1 MLGLALFLGQMA
13 SALELVVLRLFG
25 WETYLMKL
33 NLEVNQN
40 LSSVSRTMVSDT
52 IMEFR
57 LLLLITFQVI
67 NLIWFCLG
75 KIVDWTEEELEKTSK
90 AVGYG
95 AVKYVPISLL

>member
-1 MLGLALFLGQMA
+1 
-13 SALELVVLRLFG
+13 
-25 WETYLMKL
+25 
-33 NLEVNQN
+33 
-40 LSSVSRTMVSDT
+40 
-52 IMEFR
+52 MEFR